1 MRRARTAA
9 LAEVGLCLGA
19 GCAGANAIATRCDNE
34 NNSHEYQEI
43 SSLVKGKPGPGKKS
57 LHFYVNRGL
66 PEKN

>member
-1 MRRARTAA
+1 MCRARTAA

-43 SSLVKGKPGPGKKS
+43 SSLVKGKPGKKS